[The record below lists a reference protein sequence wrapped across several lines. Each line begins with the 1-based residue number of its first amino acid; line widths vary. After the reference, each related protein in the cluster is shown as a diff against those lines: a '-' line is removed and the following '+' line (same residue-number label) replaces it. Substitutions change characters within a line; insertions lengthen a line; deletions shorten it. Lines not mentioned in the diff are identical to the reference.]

1 MKKCKHL
8 VFGIIFLF
16 ILNIVLVGC
25 GGSKDGPTQSQDL
38 NAPIG
43 EAKLTFKN
51 YASPAAANDTFPDS
65 KIGKIIKDNF
75 GITFTIL
82 ASSSDS
88 NSNEM
93 MNDLASG
100 NVPDIFVCWASPAN
114 LAQLN
119 TAQKA
124 ARENV
129 LADISPYLEKDAPS
143 INEVIKSE
151 KMPIFLKSILFDESF
166 GGKQYF
172 LPVNYSLNEPWY
184 SGWGIYI
191 RDDVAKKINV
201 TTPTVI
207 NSTEDLYNILVKIK
221 NAGIKD
227 TFGNDTYPLGLIQP
241 WTQIMSALA
250 RPFDFGGSSKL
261 GINDAG
267 KAELFIT
274 TNYAKEQIKFIRK
287 LLDEKLLDPESFTQ
301 KYEEG
306 KKKIGWGKYAVTS
319 SFTTGITPEYA
330 DQIKSLVDTNPAM
343 EYKPL
348 GNLKTHLGE
357 NTYVINRGMEAS
369 LLICISKKANVRA
382 ALKLMEYCVSRDGK
396 AIVNMG
402 IEGENWFWNSK
413 GFAEMTKDT
422 YNNVTKNTPGFIG
435 GLGLNAL
442 GLFSRITGND
452 NQDYNIFGGNGTN
465 AMYQNDPFKD
475 NKVKKIVDD
484 IMPNRKVID
493 KLNLSYIMQKY
504 PKKDTIGPVISGIEE
519 TFLMCYLAKDDA
531 EANKIL
537 EGYIQTLN
545 KNGLQEYLSFVEKT
559 YNENKDKYATY
570 VTDVQ

>member
-8 VFGIIFLF
+8 VFGIIFIF
-16 ILNIVLVGC
+16 ILNIVFVGC
-25 GGSKDGPTQSQDL
+25 RGSDNEGSTQSQDL
-38 NAPIG
+38 SAPIG
-43 EAKLTFKN
+43 EATLTFKN
-51 YASPAAANDTFPDS
+51 YASPSSANETFPDS
-65 KIGKIIKDNF
+65 KIGKIIKEDL
-75 GITFTIL
+75 GITYTAS
-82 ASSSDS
+82 ASSSDP
-88 NSNEM
+88 NEM
-93 MNDLASG
+93 LNDLASG

-114 LAQLN
+114 LLQLN
-119 TAQKA
+119 TVQKA
-124 ARENV
+124 AKENV
-129 LADISPYLEKDAPS
+129 LADLSPYLEKDAPS

-184 SGWGIYI
+184 SGWGMYI

-207 NSTEDLYNILVKIK
+207 NSTDDLYNILVKIK
-221 NAGIKD
+221 NAGVKD
-227 TFGNDTYPLGLIQP
+227 TFGKTAYPMGLIQP
-241 WTQIMSALA
+241 WTQIISAIA

-261 GINDAG
+261 GISDAG

-274 TNYAKEQIKFIRK
+274 TNYAKEQIKFFRK
-287 LLDEKLLDPESFTQ
+287 LIAEKLIDPESFTQ
-301 KYEEG
+301 KYETG
-306 KKKIGWGKYAVTS
+306 KEKIGQGKYAVTS

-330 DQIKSLVDTNPAM
+330 EQIKTLVETNAAM

-402 IEGENWFWNSK
+402 IEGENWFWNNK
-413 GFAEMTKDT
+413 GFAEMTKDS
-422 YNNVTKNTPGFIG
+422 YANMLKNTPGFIG
-435 GLGLNAL
+435 GLGVNTLS
-442 GLFSRITGND
+442 LFSRITGND
-452 NQDYNIFGGNGTN
+452 NQDYNVFGGNGTN
-465 AMYQNDPFKD
+465 ATYQNDPFKD

-484 IMPNRKVID
+484 IMPNKKVID
-493 KLNLSYIMQKY
+493 KLNLSFILQKY
-504 PKKDTIGPVISGIEE
+504 PKKDNIGPVISEAEE
-519 TFLMCYLAKDDA
+519 TLLKCYLAKSDDA
-531 EANKIL
+531 ANKIL
-537 EGYIQTLN
+537 EGYVQTLN

>member
-8 VFGIIFLF
+8 VFGIIFIF
-16 ILNIVLVGC
+16 ILNTVFVGC
-25 GGSKDGPTQSQDL
+25 NGSNSGEPTKSQDL
-38 NAPIG
+38 SAPIG
-43 EAKLTFKN
+43 EATLTFKN
-51 YASPAAANDTFPDS
+51 YASPGSANESFPDS
-65 KIGKIIKDNF
+65 KIGKIIKEDL
-75 GITFTIL
+75 GITYTAS
-82 ASSSDS
+82 ASSSDP
-88 NSNEM
+88 NEM
-93 MNDLASG
+93 LNDLASG

-114 LAQLN
+114 LLQLN
-119 TAQKA
+119 TVQKA

-129 LADISPYLEKDAPS
+129 LADLSPYLEKDAPS

-184 SGWGIYI
+184 SGWGLYI

-207 NSTEDLYNILVKIK
+207 NSTDDLYNILVKIK
-221 NAGIKD
+221 NAGVKD
-227 TFGNDTYPLGLIQP
+227 TFGKTAYPMGLIQP
-241 WTQIMSALA
+241 WTQIISAIA

-274 TNYAKEQIKFIRK
+274 TNYAKEQIKFFRK
-287 LLDEKLLDPESFTQ
+287 LIAEKLIDPESFTQ
-301 KYEEG
+301 KYETG
-306 KKKIGWGKYAVTS
+306 KEKIGQGKYAVTS

-330 DQIKSLVDTNPAM
+330 EQINILVQTNAAM

-357 NTYVINRGMEAS
+357 NTYVINRGMEAN
-369 LLICISKKANVRA
+369 LLICISKKANARA

-402 IEGENWFWNSK
+402 IEGENWFWNNK
-413 GFAEMTKDT
+413 GFAEMTKDS
-422 YNNVTKNTPGFIG
+422 YANMQKNTPGFIG
-435 GLGLNAL
+435 ALGLNTL
-442 GLFSRITGND
+442 NLFSRITGND
-452 NQDYNIFGGNGTN
+452 NQDYNVFGGNGTN
-465 AMYQNDPFKD
+465 PTYQNDPFKD

-484 IMPNRKVID
+484 IMPNKKVID
-493 KLNLSYIMQKY
+493 KLNLNFILQKY
-504 PKKDTIGPVISGIEE
+504 PKKDTIGPVISETEE
-519 TFLMCYLAKDDA
+519 TLLKCYLANSDDA
-531 EANKIL
+531 ANKIL